1 MEEQKLYSLE
11 LTVQQ
16 ARLLYYS
23 ILKSGMGNSDVPH
36 VKEMLEKLDK
46 ICENP

>member
-1 MEEQKLYSLE
+1 MEDSKYSLE
-11 LTVQQ
+11 ITAQQ

>member
-1 MEEQKLYSLE
+1 MEDSKYFLE
-11 LTVQQ
+11 ITAQQ

-23 ILKSGMGNSDVPH
+23 ILKSGMGNSDVPY